1 MPLRSLNLVQFSL
14 RPIGNPNFIIRILA
28 LVLPFWSMTAEAT
41 HNRGGEITFRQLS
54 GLTFEITV
62 TTYTKDQNA
71 ADRPDLPVSFNY
83 GNPVFIDTVP
93 RLSRVFVGA
102 DIVRNIYVTTHT
114 FPGPS
119 TYTISVADPNRVANV
134 VNIPNSVNL
143 MFYIQTQITISPF
156 LGVNSSPVLNF
167 PPIDY
172 ACINRLFVHNPGAV
186 DPDGDSLS
194 YEITPCRGDNGLPV
208 PGFYY
213 PAPQNQLY
221 VDGIYGDFIWN
232 TPQQAGEFNYAMLIR
247 EWRNGVNISSILR
260 DFQVTVAACSNRPP
274 NLQVPP
280 DTCVVAGSP
289 LMRSITAT
297 DSDGQVISLSAAGM
311 PFAPPRGAVSQSPA
325 TFTDVTGVGPLSSPF
340 NWNTTCSHIR
350 VAPYRVVFKA
360 IDNGSPPLTAYGV
373 WNIRVIAPA
382 VTGVVATPQPAAIR
396 VNFNPHAC
404 TSALGYRV
412 YRKQGPGPFTPG
424 YCETGVPASTGYAL
438 IDTLMGR
445 NATVYVDDNGGR
457 GLPPGEEFCYRIT
470 AFFSENALNPL
481 GGSESITSEEACAR
495 VPLSLPAFTRV
506 SIRTTDP
513 LNGSVS
519 LAWLGPSEL
528 DQALFPPPYRIELV
542 RSLRP
547 DFQASSTVFI
557 RTWPDFS
564 SLMADTSHIDTLINT
579 VQGPHFYRINLY
591 SGPAFGL
598 VGGNTSAS
606 SVFLQVQALDARLRL
621 TWTWDTP
628 WQNDS
633 FYVYREGLAGVRQ
646 LIGVTPRPEWI
657 DTALV
662 NGRSY
667 CYYVMSRGG
676 YRALGMPEL
685 LYNDAQ
691 RVCGTPRDSVPPCP
705 PTLTITTDCDRFQN
719 LLTWQQKPECAA
731 DLLEW
736 RIYYSAGEGSPFT
749 PLTSVPAD
757 SLPAWLHGGLSSSV
771 AGCYRITAVDSG
783 GNESGFVNEV
793 CAENCLEYE
802 LPNVFSPNADGV
814 NDVFRPLPGWRFV
827 QSIDL
832 YVYNRWG
839 QVVYRSIVPSI
850 DWDGTNMQGVP
861 VEEGTYYYRI
871 RINFRVFAGIESVD
885 RDGVVGIYR

>member
-1 MPLRSLNLVQFSL
+1 MPLH
-14 RPIGNPNFIIRILA
+14 
-28 LVLPFWSMTAEAT
+28 AT

-62 TTYTKDQNA
+62 ITYTKDQNA
-71 ADRPDLPVSFNY
+71 ADRPELPVSFNY
-83 GNPVFIDTVP
+83 GNPVIIDTIP
-93 RLSRVFVGA
+93 RLSRVFVGI
-102 DIVRNIYVTTHT
+102 DIVRNTYVTTHT

-143 MFYIQTQITISPF
+143 MFYIQTQLTISPF
-156 LGVNSSPVLNF
+156 LGSNSSPILYF

-208 PGFYY
+208 PGFFY
-213 PAPQNQLY
+213 PAPQSQLY

-232 TPQQAGEFNYAMLIR
+232 TPQQPGEFNYAMLIR
-247 EWRNGVNISSILR
+247 EWRNGINISSILR
-260 DFQVTVAACSNRPP
+260 DFQVTVAACNNRPP
-274 NLQVPP
+274 NFIVPP

-289 LMRSITAT
+289 LLRSITAT
-297 DSDGQVISLSAAGM
+297 DSDGHVISLSAAGM

-340 NWNTTCSHIR
+340 SWNTTCSHIR
-350 VAPYRVVFKA
+350 LAPYRVIFKA
-360 IDNGSPPLTAYGV
+360 IDNGNPPLTAYGV

-396 VNFNPHAC
+396 ISFNPHSC
-404 TSALGYRV
+404 TSALGYRI
-412 YRKQGPGPFTPG
+412 YRKQGSGPYTPG
-424 YCETGVPASTGYAL
+424 YCETGVPASTGYVL
-438 IDTLMGR
+438 LDTVMGR
-445 NATVYVDDNGGR
+445 NSTVFVDDNRGH

-470 AFFSENALNPL
+470 AFFSENPLNPL
-481 GGSESITSEEACAR
+481 GGSESISSEEACAQ
-495 VPLSLPAFTRV
+495 VPLSLPAFIRV
-506 SIRTTDP
+506 SVQRTDP
-513 LNGSVS
+513 VTGSVS

-528 DQALFPPPYRIELV
+528 DQTLFPPPYRLELI

-547 DFQASSTVFI
+547 DLQGYSTLFS
-557 RTWPDFS
+557 RTWLDFA
-564 SLMADTSHIDTLINT
+564 SLMTDSVHVDSFINT
-579 VQGPHFYRINLY
+579 VQGPHFYRLDLF
-591 SGPAFGL
+591 SGASFGL
-598 VGGNTSAS
+598 VGRNTPAS
-606 SVFLQVQALDARLRL
+606 SVFLQVQPLDARLRL

-633 FYVYREGLAGVRQ
+633 FYVFREGTGGVRQ
-646 LIGVTPRPEWI
+646 LLGVTVRTEWL
-657 DTALV
+657 DTGLV
-662 NGRSY
+662 NGLSY
-667 CYYVMSRGG
+667 CYLVMSRGG
-676 YRALGMPEL
+676 YRAPGMPTL

-691 RVCGTPRDSVPPCP
+691 RVCGIPRDSVPPCP
-705 PTLTITTDCDRFQN
+705 PTLTVATDCDRFQN
-719 LLTWQQKPECAA
+719 LLSWQQNPECAA

-736 RIYYSAGEGSPFT
+736 RIYFSSGEGVPIVF
-749 PLTSVPAD
+749 LKSVPAD
-757 SLPAWLHGGLSSSV
+757 SLPFWLHSGLLSSV
-771 AGCYRITAVDSG
+771 AGCYLITAVDSG

-793 CAENCLEYE
+793 CSENCLEYE
-802 LPNVFSPNADGV
+802 LPNVFSPNGDGV

-850 DWDGTNMQGVP
+850 DWDGTSMQGVP

-871 RINFRVFAGIESVD
+871 RINFRVFSGIEPVD
-885 RDGVVGIYR
+885 RDGVVGVYR